1 MRKRSQLAPRTLSG
15 GNQSPLPDFAAP
27 GASPRSLLGP
37 KRAEWDGE
45 PISPPFSEKLLALDG
60 TWRRQP
66 PTPALPSGGDGEPP
80 LSPAQQPSE
89 RVKLCW
95 AGEASLGALEK
106 GAVGKVVESCL

>member
-1 MRKRSQLAPRTLSG
+1 MRKRSQLAPWSLSG
-15 GNQSPLPDFAAP
+15 GNQGPLPDFAAP
-27 GASPRSLLGP
+27 GASPRSLLGL
-37 KRAEWDGE
+37 KGAEWDGE

-60 TWRRQP
+60 TWRRHS
-66 PTPALPSGGDGEPP
+66 PTPALPAGGGGEPP
-80 LSPAQQPSE
+80 PNPAQHPSE